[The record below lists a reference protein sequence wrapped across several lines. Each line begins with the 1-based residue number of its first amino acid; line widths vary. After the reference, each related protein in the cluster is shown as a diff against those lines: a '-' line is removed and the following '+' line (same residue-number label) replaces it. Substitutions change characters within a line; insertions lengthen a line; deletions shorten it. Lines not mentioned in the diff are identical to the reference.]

1 MAQYVCTNLQQT
13 ETGVLVCTNWQELPN
28 YSGYK
33 LTNDEMAQFI
43 LSIALLFATVAAI
56 KIVRR
61 SFF

>member
-1 MAQYVCTNLQQT
+1 MAQYVCSNLVQND
-13 ETGVLVCTNWQELPN
+13 TGVLFCATWQKIPD

-33 LTNDEMAQFI
+33 LTNEEMAQFI
-43 LSIALLFATVAAI
+43 FAIALLFATVAAI